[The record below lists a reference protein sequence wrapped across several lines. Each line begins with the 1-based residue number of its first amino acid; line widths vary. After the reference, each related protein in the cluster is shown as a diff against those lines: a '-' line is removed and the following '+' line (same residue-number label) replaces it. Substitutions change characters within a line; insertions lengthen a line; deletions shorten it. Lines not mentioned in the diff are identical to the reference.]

1 MRAGAQAQGKS
12 RHQERCSHGGN
23 VLTQDAEC
31 RSGGKLSFREV
42 VESSVGQRR
51 GLAES
56 VGIGSPD
63 GGSARAETRGRVGAL
78 WTRKGTTPGLEF
90 LGSKTEV

>member
-1 MRAGAQAQGKS
+1 M
-12 RHQERCSHGGN
+12 
-23 VLTQDAEC
+23 
-31 RSGGKLSFREV
+31 
-42 VESSVGQRR
+42 GQRGGVWR
-51 GLAES
+51 ES

-63 GGSARAETRGRVGAL
+63 GGSARAETRGEWSAL